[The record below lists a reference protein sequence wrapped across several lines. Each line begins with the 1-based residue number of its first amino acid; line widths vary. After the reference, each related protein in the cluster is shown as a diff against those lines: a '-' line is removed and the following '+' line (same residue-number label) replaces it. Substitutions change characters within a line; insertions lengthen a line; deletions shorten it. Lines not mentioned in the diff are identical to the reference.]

1 MDTQKVFVMKNSHRH
16 QMTQNITAAISK
28 PLKYLSVI
36 MFLSLEKLQAWNNFT
51 RYTNLVLEIPAIQ
64 INWKPKYKIIS
75 WTKFYFFPQLPEL
88 SLQFVVSSC
97 YNQECFT
104 YDKEETT
111 RMASKLFREDIATK
125 LDDVSA
131 LSWPPTLE
139 AISDGSRNPQNSV
152 VFIKAT

>member
-1 MDTQKVFVMKNSHRH
+1 M
-16 QMTQNITAAISK
+16 
-28 PLKYLSVI
+28 
-36 MFLSLEKLQAWNNFT
+36 
-51 RYTNLVLEIPAIQ
+51 
-64 INWKPKYKIIS
+64 
-75 WTKFYFFPQLPEL
+75 
-88 SLQFVVSSC
+88 VSSC

-139 AISDGSRNPQNSV
+139 SISDGSRNPQNSV
-152 VFIKAT
+152 FVFIKAT